1 MHTKKFEIGMAS
13 GKNRNLTIKLKG
25 DVDSTTLMKLFD
37 LLERVEQVR
46 IFLFDLS
53 CVKTLGSTGVGK
65 LQEMVEVFEKQ
76 GKRIGFVN
84 LNKQVQIV
92 FTMMGVNQTFRVFK
106 TVDEALTQI

>member
-1 MHTKKFEIGMAS
+1 MHTKKFEIGLVPGNS
-13 GKNRNLTIKLKG
+13 RNMTIKLKG

-37 LLERVEQVR
+37 LLERVEQVH
-46 IFLFDLS
+46 IFLFDMS

-65 LQEMVEVFEKQ
+65 LQEMVEEFEKL

-92 FTMMGVNQTFRVFK
+92 FTMMGVDRTLRIYK
-106 TVDEALTQI
+106 TVDEALTKI